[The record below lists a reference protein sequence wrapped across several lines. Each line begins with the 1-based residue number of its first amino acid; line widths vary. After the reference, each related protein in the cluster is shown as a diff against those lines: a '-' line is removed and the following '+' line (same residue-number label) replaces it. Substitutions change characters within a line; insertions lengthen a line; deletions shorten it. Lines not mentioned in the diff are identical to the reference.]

1 MESLVLVHTSE
12 TCSAKETLKS
22 LLTFGDVLECDR
34 VPYKEFKN
42 YVEFDR
48 PGERSPE

>member
-1 MESLVLVHTSE
+1 MGPVIELIKCENRWDGCMAPAHTL
-12 TCSAKETLKS
+12 TLNLSYNNVVWK
-22 LLTFGDVLECDR
+22 
-34 VPYKEFKN
+34 

>member
-1 MESLVLVHTSE
+1 MTISFSVGINPSE
-12 TCSAKETLKS
+12 KKITVIIRK
-22 LLTFGDVLECDR
+22 
-34 VPYKEFKN
+34 